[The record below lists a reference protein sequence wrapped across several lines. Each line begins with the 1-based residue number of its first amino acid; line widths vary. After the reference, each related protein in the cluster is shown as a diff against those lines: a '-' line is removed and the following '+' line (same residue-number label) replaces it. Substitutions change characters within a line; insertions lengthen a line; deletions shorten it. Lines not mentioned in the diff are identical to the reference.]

1 MYIRLIGRNYDD
13 VVAQNDIKSWPFEV
27 INKNKKPYIKVNF
40 KRETRFFSPEEI
52 LAMILTKLKRDAE
65 TFLWEPVTLAIV
77 TVPAYFEDSQRQ
89 VLWNIVY
96 TLLEYVNSQNIITG
110 IEKCRNYCRD

>member
-40 KRETRFFSPEEI
+40 KEGKRLFAPEEI
-52 LAMILTKLKRDAE
+52 LAMILAKLKQDAE
-65 TFLWEPVTLAIV
+65 SFLWEPVTHAII
-77 TVPAYFEDSQRQ
+77 TVPAYFDDSQRQ
-89 VLWNIVY
+89 VL
-96 TLLEYVNSQNIITG
+96 
-110 IEKCRNYCRD
+110 